1 MAFWIRQKRNVFL
14 PWPGRLVQPPPGR
27 MKVTTIITEAFD
39 RQRQSQ
45 AAPSSLIVP
54 QIPRK
59 PGSTKHY
66 PRYDVDN
73 DPLVKAFV
81 QNLTSFDGG
90 QLSLTEAR
98 QIASDVSKYLAF
110 ANQRVCSWSSLLDE
124 EKLKA
129 FLTKVEKDN
138 IGPEGMTTKIERLI
152 KSLKYCQREKLLK
165 DGTEVAIARLD
176 AWKRPFAK
184 CKPSLQV
191 ERGLKESIADDERH
205 LDSISEFFEH
215 TTLIDYIDKMMES
228 DEYSDHDAGHFA
240 TYLFCAL
247 VYKNWQRPGA
257 AINITLDEASA
268 AKEERN
274 GKLVVRC
281 KVHKT
286 GLAYGPAVMVLKG
299 NDVKRY
305 WHYLHNIRPKQRV
318 YPSCANIFL
327 LTATGRPLKN

>member
-39 RQRQSQ
+39 RQHQSQ

-59 PGSTKHY
+59 PGFTKHY

-90 QLSLTEAR
+90 QRSLTEAR

-110 ANQRVCSWSSLLDE
+110 ANQRVCSWSSLVDE

-138 IGPEGMTTKIERLI
+138 VGPEGMTTKIERLI

-176 AWKRPFAK
+176 AQKHPFAK

-205 LDSISEFFEH
+205 LDTISEFLKH
-215 TTLIDYIDKMMES
+215 TALIDYIDRMMES

-240 TYLFCAL
+240 TC
-247 VYKNWQRPGA
+247 PM
-257 AINITLDEASA
+257 
-268 AKEERN
+268 
-274 GKLVVRC
+274 
-281 KVHKT
+281 
-286 GLAYGPAVMVLKG
+286 P
-299 NDVKRY
+299 
-305 WHYLHNIRPKQRV
+305 
-318 YPSCANIFL
+318 
-327 LTATGRPLKN
+327 